1 MLFGPI
7 LRLWLTGSPMR
18 DDWSRDFALAFSVVL
33 WLCCDVLR
41 LIVMLNWLLF
51 CIMRF
56 HIKRKSSRVVS
67 SGCSVPSCVQFRSS
81 TEPRLFGG
89 WRSWRSLHLGVATG
103 RRDWL
108 AHRGR
113 RTAHARVDTRPSLA
127 LHSVLTVCPSDSRTT
142 RTKNRPLIAE
152 RSPGCLAHPT
162 SAAVAY
168 LGISAHRAEAMKC
181 AHTSPAP
188 RQVTK
193 NHE

>member
-67 SGCSVPSCVQFRSS
+67 SGCSVPSCDS
-81 TEPRLFGG
+81 FGRQRNRGCSADGEVGVPCTSVSRGGDVIG
-89 WRSWRSLHLGVATG
+89 WRIAAGA
-103 RRDWL
+103 RRM
-108 AHRGR
+108 R
-113 RTAHARVDTRPSLA
+113 
-127 LHSVLTVCPSDSRTT
+127 VLTRVRHWLFTPCWQCVRQTAAQ
-142 RTKNRPLIAE
+142 RARKIA
-152 RSPGCLAHPT
+152 R
-162 SAAVAY
+162 
-168 LGISAHRAEAMKC
+168 
-181 AHTSPAP
+181 
-188 RQVTK
+188 
-193 NHE
+193 